1 MKINTQRLPFERW
14 HDSRKVKWNSSRKFF
29 IARLIRFL
37 WNPRF
42 LRVDWWDL
50 NTSSRDVIARYV
62 VNELEFPNNKCRPVR
77 VANELVVCNWRQ
89 LISVNFFYWFAGKFM
104 FPHVACKRFSDLSHV
119 FNILQYFTRHIL
131 SVNAI
136 KLKPNRTFTTFY
148 WNRRKRIE
156 GMPWRMTSAGS
167 RVFCSAATVLTNKNS
182 SQSQFRSNQSIST
195 QTAWLSTS
203 SASPKHE

>member
-14 HDSRKVKWNSSRKFF
+14 HDSRKVKWNSSREFF

-50 NTSSRDVIARYV
+50 NTTSRDVIARYV
-62 VNELEFPNNKCRPVR
+62 VNDLEFPNNKCRPVR

-89 LISVNFFYWFAGKFM
+89 LISVNFFYWFSGKFM

-119 FNILQYFTRHIL
+119 FNIQRFYAPYLICECDKVKTKQNIHSFLLESTEADWRDASKNDVSRFACLLFSSHR
-131 SVNAI
+131 SDQR
-136 KLKPNRTFTTFY
+136 KLIPK
-148 WNRRKRIE
+148 
-156 GMPWRMTSAGS
+156 
-167 RVFCSAATVLTNKNS
+167 
-182 SQSQFRSNQSIST
+182 SIP
-195 QTAWLSTS
+195 L
-203 SASPKHE
+203 